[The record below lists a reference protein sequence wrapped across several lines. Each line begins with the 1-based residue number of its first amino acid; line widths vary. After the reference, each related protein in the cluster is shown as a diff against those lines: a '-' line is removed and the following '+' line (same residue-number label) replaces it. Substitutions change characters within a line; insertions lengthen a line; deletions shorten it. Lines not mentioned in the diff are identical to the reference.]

1 MRSSALANRGSAI
14 TTSAMNTSG
23 ISHDH
28 TVPLV
33 VLEEPKIGLPS
44 PPSADHQPQRNGGT
58 ISSGMATSSTPA
70 STNGT
75 GQMCRQRM
83 RVHTSRLSDLP

>member
-1 MRSSALANRGSAI
+1 MK
-14 TTSAMNTSG
+14 TSG
-23 ISHDH
+23 ISQAH

-33 VLEEPKIGLPS
+33 VLDDPKIGLPS
-44 PPSADHQPQRNGGT
+44 PPRADHQPHRKGGT

-75 GQMCRQRM
+75 GQM
-83 RVHTSRLSDLP
+83 